1 MIEVVGI
8 MLGGMLLGFLLKT
21 KQRIVTANEKLI
33 TYAIYLLLFLMGVS
47 IGSNELIMNSLS
59 SLGTL
64 ALLLSTGAVAGSI
77 LMGFLVFKIFFNKD

>member
-1 MIEVVGI
+1 

-64 ALLLSTGAVAGSI
+64 ALLLSASAVAGSI
-77 LMGFLVFKIFFNKD
+77 LTGFLVFKLFFKMIEGER

>member
-1 MIEVVGI
+1 LIEVVGI